1 MGCSLSSARPGSS
14 LWRNRSHRRVLS
26 EGVDVA
32 QKDHSYCCRED
43 GLQVGR
49 SSDTTEEALASIQ
62 VRDEAVLD
70 QGA

>member
-1 MGCSLSSARPGSS
+1 M
-14 LWRNRSHRRVLS
+14 
-26 EGVDVA
+26 DVA
-32 QKDHSYCCRED
+32 QQDHSCCCRED

-49 SSDTTEEALASIQ
+49 SSDTTEEALAGIQ

>member
-1 MGCSLSSARPGSS
+1 M
-14 LWRNRSHRRVLS
+14 S

-49 SSDTTEEALASIQ
+49 SSDTTEEALTSVQ